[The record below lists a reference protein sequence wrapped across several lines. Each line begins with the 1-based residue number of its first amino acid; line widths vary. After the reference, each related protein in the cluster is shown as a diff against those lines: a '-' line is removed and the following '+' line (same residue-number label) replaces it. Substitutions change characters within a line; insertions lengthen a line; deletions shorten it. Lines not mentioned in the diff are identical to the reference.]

1 MGRLF
6 TYKFKRDAPIT
17 LLILIFG
24 IIYCLIALLNHHN
37 FSFNTIEL
45 GEYNQAL
52 WDYSHFRWHYGP
64 FFSPDPQNILSQ
76 DFDLYLMIFSPLVWI
91 AGSYTLIIIQILAI
105 LMGGLGIYK
114 YLKALDASN
123 MVAFFASL
131 HFFLFF
137 GLYSALLLQYQSF
150 AVAAMLL
157 PWLLYFFHQE
167 KYKTAVFFFILM
179 IIANENISLWLVL
192 VFGGFI
198 FNYYKDK
205 RATIILIELLL
216 ISFAYYLIVTEV
228 AMPWFSESD
237 KQQQFEYSGVG
248 ESFLKSIGWIIGH
261 PRLTMEMMVLNH
273 LDIPGADYV
282 KIEMIVLV
290 LVSGAFMFIIRP
302 QYLLMLIPLFFNKL
316 LSDNNELWGASGLYT
331 IAFGPIISIGLFK
344 YISELWTPRQKFNWC
359 MAFVILSTVAT
370 LYFVFKPSDRN
381 KALQLYRADRYNNI
395 NESYMLHKMLQQLP
409 DTASLSVPPDMFANA
424 SVRESIY
431 IFPDVEHAD
440 YVFYAEEKMPAWAPP
455 AYDSIG
461 EELVNSNRWEI
472 IDYYDGHYLLKKR
485 EKDAATSEQQII
497 DQK

>member
-6 TYKFKRDAPIT
+6 TYKFKRDAPIS

-52 WDYSHFRWHYGP
+52 WDYSHFKWHYGP

-91 AGSYTLIIIQILAI
+91 GGSYTLIIIQIIAI

-114 YLKALDASN
+114 YLRVLEASN
-123 MVAFFASL
+123 KVAFFAAL

-137 GLYSALLLQYQSF
+137 GVYSALIQQYQSF

-167 KYKTAVFFFILM
+167 KYKTAVLFYLLM
-179 IIANENISLWLVL
+179 IVANENISLWLVL

-198 FNYYKDK
+198 FNYYKDR

-216 ISFAYYLIVTEV
+216 ISFAYYLVVTEV
-228 AMPWFSESD
+228 AMPWFSDSN

-273 LDIPGADYV
+273 LDIPGANYV
-282 KIEMIVLV
+282 KIELIAL
-290 LVSGAFMFIIRP
+290 LLISGAFMFIIRP

-316 LSDNNELWGASGLYT
+316 LSDNHELWGASGLYT
-331 IAFGPIISIGLFK
+331 IAFGPVITIGLFK
-344 YISELWTPRQKFNWC
+344 YISELWTPKQKFNWSFI
-359 MAFVILSTVAT
+359 FVILAAAAT
-370 LYFVFKPSDRN
+370 LFFVFKPSDQN
-381 KALQLYRADRYNNI
+381 KALQIYRKDRYHDI
-395 NESYMLHKMLQQLP
+395 NKAAMVQKMLDKLP
-409 DTASLSVPPDMFANA
+409 DTASLSVPPGMFANA
-424 SVRESIY
+424 SVRENVY
-431 IFPDVEHAD
+431 IFPNIKKAD
-440 YVFYAEEKMPAWAPP
+440 FVFFSEKRMPDWAPES
-455 AYDSIG
+455 YDTIG
-461 EELVNSNRWEI
+461 QQLVNSNQWEI
-472 IDYYDGHYLLKKR
+472 VDYYDGHYMLKR
-485 EKDAATSEQQII
+485 NNP
-497 DQK
+497 